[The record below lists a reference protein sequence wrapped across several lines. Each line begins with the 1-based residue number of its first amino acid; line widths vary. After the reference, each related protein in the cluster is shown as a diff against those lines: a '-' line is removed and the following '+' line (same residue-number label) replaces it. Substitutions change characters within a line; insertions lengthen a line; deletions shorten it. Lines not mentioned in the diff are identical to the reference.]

1 MSNSNQFQLLTQ
13 RRYLPFFITQ
23 FLGAFNDNLF
33 KNALVIMFSFSAVSI
48 MGLNSD
54 IVINFAAVV
63 FILPFFLF
71 SATAGQLADKFDNAI
86 LMQYVKLT
94 EVVIM
99 SFAAIGFYLE
109 SAEILLLVLFLMGSQ
124 SAFFGP
130 VKYGYLPRVL
140 EKDELI
146 GGNGMT
152 DMGTFLAILLGMIV
166 GAQAISI
173 KNGAFIVSI
182 LVLVFALAG
191 YFSSRKIPLTGA
203 TAPDLKFNFNSFTET
218 LKIIKYSRTNRTVFL
233 SVIGI
238 SWFWF
243 YGSILITQIPNY
255 TRHYISGDEGVFIL
269 LMGVFSISV
278 GIGSLLCEKLS
289 GGRIEI
295 GLVPLG
301 SLGLTVFAI
310 DFYFSAGPTQIVTD
324 HLITVTQFMSHS
336 SNWRVLFDIFM
347 IGISSGF
354 YIVPLY
360 ALIQERTEQ
369 SYISRVIA
377 ANNII
382 NSFFMVVAG
391 LTAMLFLGNG
401 LSIPQL
407 ILVTGIMNFIIAL
420 YIYKMITEFLWRFIV
435 WVALHTIY
443 RVKTIDLHNIPT
455 TGAAVLVCNHVSF
468 VDALIIAG
476 YVQRPVRFV
485 MDHQIFNNFLLGPIF
500 RMAKAIPIATA
511 KEDPQVMQ
519 GAFDKV
525 AKTLQEG
532 ELICIFPE
540 GKITH
545 DGEISAF
552 KKGIEKII
560 QTTAVP
566 VIPMALQGL
575 WGSYFSRY
583 RGKAMSGFPSLPVPK
598 VNLIA
603 GELIEA
609 AEVSAMQLFNK
620 VQQLRGDKR

>member
-435 WVALHTIY
+435 WLALHTIY

>member
-1 MSNSNQFQLLTQ
+1 MAKSNQFKLLTE

-23 FLGAFNDNLF
+23 FLGAFNDNLY
-33 KNALVIMFSFSAVSI
+33 KNALIIMFSFSAVSI
-48 MGLNSD
+48 LGLNSD
-54 IVINFAAVV
+54 ILINFAAVV

-71 SATAGQLADKFDNAI
+71 SASAGQLADKYDNAL
-86 LMQYVKLT
+86 LMQYIKLF
-94 EVVIM
+94 EVIIM
-99 SFAAIGFYLE
+99 LFAALGFYFE
-109 SAEILLLVLFLMGSQ
+109 SPVTLLFVLFLMGSQ

-140 EKDELI
+140 EKDELV

-152 DMGTFLAILLGMIV
+152 DMGTFLAILLGMIL
-166 GAQAISI
+166 GAQAITVN
-173 KNGAFIVSI
+173 NGPLIVTI
-182 LVLVFALAG
+182 LVLFFALAG
-191 YFSSRKIPLTGA
+191 YFSSTKIPPTGA
-203 TAPDLKFNFNSFTET
+203 ALPDLKYNFNAFSET
-218 LKIIKYSRTNRTVFL
+218 IKIIKYARTNRTVFL

-243 YGSILITQIPNY
+243 YGSILITQIPNF
-255 TRHYISGDEGVFIL
+255 THHYISGDEGVFVL
-269 LMGVFSISV
+269 LMGTFSISV

-301 SLGLTVFAI
+301 SIGLTVFAL
-310 DFYFSAGPTQIVTD
+310 DFYFSAASMIVVTD
-324 HLITVTQFMSHS
+324 HLVTVTEFISQSK
-336 SNWRVLFDIFM
+336 NWRVLFDIFM

-360 ALIQERTEQ
+360 ALIQERTKE

-382 NSFFMVVAG
+382 NSLFMVVAG
-391 LTAMLFLGNG
+391 ITAMLFLGNG

-407 ILVTGIMNFIIAL
+407 ILVTGIMNLIIAL

-435 WVALHTIY
+435 WISLHTIY
-443 RVKTIDLHNIPT
+443 RVKTINLHNIPKE
-455 TGAAVLVCNHVSF
+455 GAAVLVCNHVSF

-485 MDHQIFNNFLLGPIF
+485 MDHQIFNNILLGPIF
-500 RMAKAIPIATA
+500 RMAKAIPIASA
-511 KEDPQVMQ
+511 KEDPIVMKT
-519 GAFDKV
+519 AFDKI
-525 AKTLQEG
+525 AMALQEE

-545 DGEISAF
+545 DGTIASF
-552 KKGIEKII
+552 KLGIEKII
-560 QTTAVP
+560 ETTAVP

-575 WGSYFSRY
+575 WGSYFSRK
-583 RGKAMSGFPSLPVPK
+583 RGTAMSGFPSLPVPK

-603 GELIEA
+603 GELIHPK
-609 AEVSAMQLFNK
+609 EVSAAKLFNV
-620 VQQLRGDKR
+620 VQKLRGDKQ